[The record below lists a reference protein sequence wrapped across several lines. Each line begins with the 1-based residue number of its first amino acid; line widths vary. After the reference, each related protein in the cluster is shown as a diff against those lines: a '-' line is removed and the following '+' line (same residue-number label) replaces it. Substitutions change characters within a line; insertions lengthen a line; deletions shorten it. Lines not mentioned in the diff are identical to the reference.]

1 MEDASAFNDSN
12 ISASSDYS
20 ESSFRPLTPKK
31 NLETS
36 ILKSRSNSKR
46 SDTVVVDDAFSLN
59 GDLCSGEGSDTAS
72 VKKQKDRGV
81 GFWYK
86 RIINSSRFYF

>member
-1 MEDASAFNDSN
+1 MEDASSFNDSS

-36 ILKSRSNSKR
+36 VLKSRFNSKR
-46 SDTVVVDDAFSLN
+46 SEAVVVEDALSLN
-59 GDLCSGEGSDTAS
+59 GDQCSGEGSETAS

-81 GFWYK
+81 LFSY
-86 RIINSSRFYF
+86 Y

>member
-1 MEDASAFNDSN
+1 MEDASSFNDSN
-12 ISASSDYS
+12 ISASSDNS

-36 ILKSRSNSKR
+36 VLKSRSNSKR
-46 SDTVVVDDAFSLN
+46 SEAVVVEDVLSLN
-59 GDLCSGEGSDTAS
+59 GDQCSGEGSETAS

-81 GFWYK
+81 GFCQ
-86 RIINSSRFYF
+86 

>member
-1 MEDASAFNDSN
+1 MEDASGFNDSS

-31 NLETS
+31 NLDAS
-36 ILKSRSNSKR
+36 VLKSRSNSKR
-46 SDTVVVDDAFSLN
+46 SEAVVVEDVLSLI
-59 GDLCSGEGSDTAS
+59 GDQCSVEGSETAS

-81 GFWYK
+81 GFY
-86 RIINSSRFYF
+86 

>member
-1 MEDASAFNDSN
+1 MEDASNFNDSS
-12 ISASSDYS
+12 ISVSSDYS

-36 ILKSRSNSKR
+36 VLKSRSNSKR
-46 SDTVVVDDAFSLN
+46 SEAVIVEDVLSLN
-59 GDLCSGEGSDTAS
+59 GDQCSGEGSETAS

-81 GFWYK
+81 GFY
-86 RIINSSRFYF
+86 